1 MIIGIIGENCSGKS
15 TLAEKI
21 KAELGA
27 EIVTGKDYLRMAKS
41 ESEAVS
47 LFREKLRR
55 AVSGDNII
63 YVISDPEHV
72 KLLPDGAIRI
82 LVTADL
88 ETIKERFRA
97 RMRGNLPA
105 PVALMLE
112 RKHGMFDSGE
122 YDYRFDGATGD
133 AESFC
138 EVLKNV
144 MRDSV
149 TPFSI
154 RRLSQDERQTA
165 LDLAWAVFSEYESP
179 DYSAE
184 GTEEFRKCLHDEG
197 YLSGLH
203 YYGTFDGEK
212 LIGEIAIRPDRKHI
226 CFFFVDGRYH
236 RRGIGTRMF
245 RRLLEDYQN
254 ETITLNSSPYGL
266 PFYKAIGFVP
276 TDEERTV
283 NEIRFTAMKYE
294 GRQVPGKPAER
305 ND

>member
-1 MIIGIIGENCSGKS
+1 MVIGIIGENCSGKS

-27 EIVTGKDYLRMAKS
+27 EIITGKDYLRMAKS

-245 RRLLEDYQN
+245 RRLLEDYPN

-283 NEIRFTAMKYE
+283 NGIRFTAMKYE